1 MKLLI
6 KNSNVVF
13 ANEIKKKDLLIE
25 NGLISKIEDFI
36 SNNSAEKII
45 NSSNLFCMPGLI
57 DLHVHLREPGFC
69 EKETIKTGSNAAAK
83 GGVTSLVC
91 MANTNP
97 VMDSYEKILKLQEK
111 LKKQKIKI
119 YPICSITKNL
129 EGKQLVDFSKIASL
143 NICGISD
150 DGVFVLNSNL
160 MKTALKKAKKLNLVV
175 FSHCEDPYL
184 FKKNPLKNDCEAV
197 AVARDAALA
206 YTNNCPVHI
215 CHVSTKQSVE
225 IIRAF
230 KKLKTKI
237 TAQTCPHYFM
247 LTKKETKKKDANFKM
262 NPPLRSEKD
271 ILAIEN
277 ALKDGTIDCI
287 ATDHAPHQEQSK
299 KNFKTAAN
307 GVIGLETFL
316 SCTLT
321 HFFKTKKLSLPFI
334 SKLISK
340 NPAKIL
346 NLKNVGEIKTG
357 NQADLILVDLN
368 KSWTVLKKDFV
379 SKSKNSPFIGK
390 SLTGVLK
397 YTFCRGKLIYK
408 LK

>member
-1 MKLLI
+1 MKTLI
-6 KNSNVVF
+6 KNSNLVL
-13 ANEIKKKDLLIE
+13 AEKIKKKDLLIE

-36 SNNSAEKII
+36 SNKSADKII
-45 NSSNLFCMPGLI
+45 NANNLFCMPGLV

-69 EKETIKTGSNAAAK
+69 EKETIKTGSKAAAK
-83 GGVTSLVC
+83 GGITSLVC

-97 VMDSYEKILKLQEK
+97 VMDSYENILKLQEK
-111 LKKQKIKI
+111 LKEQKIKI
-119 YPICSITKNL
+119 YPVSSITKNL
-129 EGKQLVDFSKIASL
+129 EGKELVDFSKIACL
-143 NICGISD
+143 GVCGISD
-150 DGVFVLNSNL
+150 DGVFVLNSSL
-160 MKTALKKAKKLNLVV
+160 MKTALKKAKKLNLAV
-175 FSHCEDPYL
+175 FSHCEDPFL
-184 FKKNPLKNDCEAV
+184 SKKNPLSCDCESV

-206 YTNNCPVHI
+206 FATNCPVHI

-247 LTKKETKKKDANFKM
+247 LTKKETKKNDANFKM

-271 ILAIEN
+271 LIAIEN

-287 ATDHAPHQEQSK
+287 ATDHAPHEEQSK

-307 GVIGLETFL
+307 GVIGLETLL

-321 HFFKTKKLSLPFI
+321 HFFKTKKLSLNFI
-334 SKLISK
+334 SKLLSK

-346 NLKNVGEIKTG
+346 NLKDVGEIKTG
-357 NQADLILVDLN
+357 NKADLILVDLN

-390 SLTGVLK
+390 RLTGVLK
-397 YTFCRGKLIYK
+397 YTFCQGELVYK